1 MRGVFH
7 VSIQSHQSIGY
18 SDYAA
23 AVRIVLAFIPPIAKP
38 TPQMFQS
45 ELIEQ

>member
-18 SDYAA
+18 ADYAE
-23 AVRIVLAFIPPIAKP
+23 AVRIVHAFIPPIAKP
-38 TPQMFQS
+38 TTQMFQS
-45 ELIEQ
+45 EVIEQ